1 MESSAESPQPVRVV
15 LQAVGGWIDRL
26 GAIWVEGQ
34 IAELNSRGR
43 MSYLTLR
50 DPVANAS
57 IRVICE
63 TSVLRRQ
70 EPAPGP
76 GDRVVMHAK
85 PDFYQL
91 KGTFSL
97 RAREIRHVG
106 IGELLARLEQLRR
119 TLTAEGVFDPAR
131 KRPLPFL
138 PNTVGLVCG
147 RDSAAER
154 DVLENSRRRW
164 PAVRFEVRQVAVQGE
179 RATREVIEALHELDS
194 RPEVDVIVIARG
206 GGSMEDLLP
215 FSDEALVRAVAA
227 AATPVVSA
235 IGHEQDAPL
244 LDHVADVRASTP
256 TDAAKRTVPDVGE
269 QLEIIRQLRD
279 RGRRVIG
286 GGLDRELTWLSG
298 IRARPVLADP
308 VRETERLTE
317 QVLELRDRAR
327 RSLTVSLDRAADGLG
342 HTEARLH
349 ALSPATTLARG
360 YAIVQREDGSVVR
373 SATEPAVGEVLR
385 LRFAEDGLRATVD
398 SVDSEEETAAVGA
411 TVEPAPAEK
420 AGPRGSAAPGRTG
433 AAGKGG
439 TAKRGGTA
447 KKAGTGKAA
456 GSARKA
462 GTAKKAG
469 TAERT
474 GASKRTGTAEDTGPE
489 TDTAQ
494 PEGE

>member
-1 MESSAESPQPVRVV
+1 MGMESSAEAPQPVRAV

-50 DPVANAS
+50 DPIANAS
-57 IRVICE
+57 VRVLCE

-70 EPAPGP
+70 GTPPGP
-76 GDRVVMHAK
+76 GDRVVVHAK

-119 TLTAEGVFDPAR
+119 TLTAEGLFAPER

-154 DVLENSRRRW
+154 DVLENGRRRW
-164 PAVRFEVRQVAVQGE
+164 PAVRFEVRPVAVQGD
-179 RATREVIEALHELDS
+179 RATREVIDALRELDAH
-194 RPEVDVIVIARG
+194 PEVDVIVIARG

-215 FSDEALVRAVAA
+215 FSDEALVRAVAE

-235 IGHEQDAPL
+235 IGHEQDTPL

-256 TDAAKRTVPDVGE
+256 TDAAKKVVPDVGE

-279 RGRRVIG
+279 RGRRVIK
-286 GGLDRELTWLSG
+286 GGLDREFTWLSG
-298 IRARPVLADP
+298 IRSRPVLADP
-308 VRETERLTE
+308 VRETERLMD
-317 QVLELRDRAR
+317 QVLEARDRAR
-327 RSLTVSLDRAADGLG
+327 RSLTISLDRAADELR

-373 SATEPAVGEVLR
+373 SATEPAVGESLR
-385 LRFAEDGLRATVD
+385 LRFAEDGLTATVD
-398 SVDSEEETAAVGA
+398 SVDTPDGPGEE
-411 TVEPAPAEK
+411 
-420 AGPRGSAAPGRTG
+420 GRTE
-433 AAGKGG
+433 AREPRTSARATKGG
-439 TAKRGGTA
+439 SGKAASGKASTPKKKTTAA
-447 KKAGTGKAA
+447 KKAAASKKAVEPGADGTEGE
-456 GSARKA
+456 GPGA
-462 GTAKKAG
+462 GTDD
-469 TAERT
+469 
-474 GASKRTGTAEDTGPE
+474 DTTTE
-489 TDTAQ
+489 NIT
-494 PEGE
+494 EGE

>member
-1 MESSAESPQPVRVV
+1 MGMESSAEAPQPVRVV

-43 MSYLTLR
+43 MSYMTLR

-70 EPAPGP
+70 EPAPVP
-76 GDRVVMHAK
+76 GDRVVIHAK

-119 TLTAEGVFDPAR
+119 TLTAEGVFDQAR

-154 DVLENSRRRW
+154 DVLENGRRRW
-164 PAVRFEVRQVAVQGE
+164 PAVRFEVRPVAVQGD
-179 RATREVIEALHELDS
+179 RATREVMEALRELDTH
-194 RPEVDVIVIARG
+194 PEVDVIVVARG

-235 IGHEQDAPL
+235 IGHEQDTPL
-244 LDHVADVRASTP
+244 LDYVADVRASTP

-269 QLEIIRQLRD
+269 QLEIVRQLRD
-279 RGRRVIG
+279 RGRRVIKG
-286 GGLDRELTWLSG
+286 GVDRELSWLASV
-298 IRARPVLADP
+298 RSRPVLADP
-308 VRETERLTE
+308 VREMERLTE

-327 RSLTVSLDRAADGLG
+327 RSLAISLDRARDGLG

-373 SATEPAVGEVLR
+373 SATEPAVGETLR
-385 LRFAEDGLRATVD
+385 LRFAEDGLSATVD
-398 SVDSEEETAAVGA
+398 SVDPDPAGGGDAAA
-411 TVEPAPAEK
+411 
-420 AGPRGSAAPGRTG
+420 AGPAAKAESGAAKAKATGTAKTKGTGVGTAKNKGTG
-433 AAGKGG
+433 AAKAKATG
-439 TAKRGGTA
+439 TAKTKG
-447 KKAGTGKAA
+447 AGAGAGKAKPA
-456 GSARKA
+456 A
-462 GTAKKAG
+462 AKTKPA
-469 TAERT
+469 AES
-474 GASKRTGTAEDTGPE
+474 GNEDT
-489 TDTAQ
+489 T
-494 PEGE
+494 EGE